1 MILKRTVEIIDKKLF
16 ADKKVHANISQV
28 VIGVGY
34 TGVELNINKNS
45 FLGVSYTLPE
55 VLANKEC
62 SKIDFAGSLTE
73 KSVDELLEWSLKPPS
88 IKKIVGVATINAIS
102 QYVLQT
108 DDSYTFLE
116 EDFFNYLKIGKK
128 TTVTFIGLIKPMIRR
143 ISDITKN
150 ITVIEKDLEP
160 SSFFEQ
166 FTLVHNI
173 RELKKEEIETD
184 ILICTGTALIN
195 GTIEHILEVYKE
207 DADFI
212 AIMGPTASILPDTLF
227 KEGAD
232 LLGGM
237 YFNDSAAS
245 LKVIQEGGGTRFFKK
260 YGKKYNVIPNY

>member
-1 MILKRTVEIIDKKLF
+1 MILEKTIELINQKLSKEKEIQPD
-16 ADKKVHANISQV
+16 VSQV

-34 TGVELNINKNS
+34 TGVEAIIDKDP
-45 FLGVSYTLPE
+45 FLGVANTLPE
-55 VLANKEC
+55 ALTNKEC

-128 TTVTFIGLIKPMIRR
+128 TSVTFIGLIKPMIRR
-143 ISDITKN
+143 IRDITKN
-150 ITVIEKDLEP
+150 ITIIEKDLEP
-160 SSFFEQ
+160 SSFFEK
-166 FTLVHNI
+166 FTLVQNI
-173 RELKKEEIETD
+173 RKLKKEEITTD

-207 DADFI
+207 DADFL
-212 AIMGPTASILPDTLF
+212 AIMGPSASILPDTLF